1 MKGMYLSVCDL
12 KDQSSG
18 VNKKINMQ
26 LATFQNNGID
36 MIVPDMWVKGF
47 SYRLLDAFLGI
58 CSITPYLFSIRFKML
73 FKKSKMGDLNFIY
86 IRKTAFDRTFI
97 KTLQTIKSK
106 NPDIKVLLEIP
117 TYPYDKE
124 FSSLISKIRHIK
136 DRKSRDYLY
145 NYIDRIITY
154 SNDKSIFK
162 IPTINLSNA
171 VDTRKIRAKKVL
183 DNKNVIHIIAVAIF
197 NFWHG
202 YDRFLY
208 GLALYYKNGGHKN
221 IVFHLVGSGSEV
233 EKYKAIVKE
242 NSLNQH
248 VIFHGEKFG
257 NELDEIYDQC
267 EIALDSMGR
276 HRSEVYYNSTIK
288 GKEYGAKGLPIIS
301 GVETEFD
308 SDPYYRYYMRVNATE
323 EPINIDL
330 VIDFYNRV
338 YNGWEN
344 KNEIIKNI
352 REYTRNHFEFSASW
366 KPVLDFIYD
375 NSTEIYN
382 PSKLDGDGN

>member
-26 LATFQNNGID
+26 LLAFKKNGID
-36 MIVPDMWVKGF
+36 MVVPDMSVKSF
-47 SYRLLDAFLGI
+47 FYRLLDVVLGV
-58 CSITPYLFSIRFKML
+58 CPITPCLFSIRFKKL
-73 FKKSKMGDLNFIY
+73 LKKSKPDHLNFVY
-86 IRKTAFDRTFI
+86 IRKTAFDRNFI
-97 KTLQTIKSK
+97 KTAEAIKSE
-106 NPDIKVLLEIP
+106 NPDIKVLVEIP

-124 FSSLISKIRHIK
+124 CDSLISKIRLIK

-145 NYIDRIITY
+145 NYVDRIITY

-171 VDTRKIRAKKVL
+171 IDTCKIIAKKAS
-183 DNKNVIHIIAVAIF
+183 DSKAIIQIIAVALF
-197 NFWHG
+197 SFWHG

-208 GLALYYKNGGHKN
+208 GLASYYRNGGHKN
-221 IVFHLVGSGSEV
+221 IVFHLVGNGNEIK
-233 EKYKAIVKE
+233 KYKAIVKE
-242 NSLNQH
+242 NSLEQH
-248 VIFHGEKFG
+248 VIFHNEKSG
-257 NELDEIYDQC
+257 NELDDIYDQC

-276 HRSEVYYNSTIK
+276 HRCGVYYNSSIK

-308 SDPYYRYYMRVNATE
+308 VDQGYRYYMRVAATE
-323 EPINIDL
+323 EPININS

-338 YNGWEN
+338 YNGQEN
-344 KNEIIKNI
+344 RNEIIKNI
-352 REYTRNHFEFSASW
+352 REYTRNHFDITIAW
-366 KPVLDFIYD
+366 KPILDFIND
-375 NSTEIYN
+375 NAAEKY
-382 PSKLDGDGN
+382 